1 VRRFISNRLARG
13 IKGISGGLA
22 KLASGYLAI
31 FRFPSSKLPVSV
43 LFSELGAELPQKF
56 HGLSDVLFGDL
67 LPLSLRIFEFRE
79 AILQLRDLYVKGRL
93 LVLLFVIFAPSKEH
107 SPVK

>member
-1 VRRFISNRLARG
+1 MRRFISNRFARG
-13 IKGISGGLA
+13 IKGFSGGLA
-22 KLASGYLAI
+22 ELASGNLTL

-43 LFSELGAELPQKF
+43 LLPQLGAELPQKF
-56 HGLSDVLFGDL
+56 HGLRDVLFSDL
-67 LPLSLRIFEFRE
+67 LPLCLRVFEFRE
-79 AILQLRDLYVKGRL
+79 AVLQLRDFYVEWRL